1 MASGLKSF
9 WLSRWRRSGSR
20 HGGWPLAHLLAFIIA
35 LGAALSGVAAP
46 ERRLV
51 VGVYDFPPLL
61 SMEDGKATGFAVEVL
76 REIADRHGWMLSF
89 REGSLYELTY
99 QLNHGDID
107 VLPGILVRQPRVE
120 SSGVAVVDTPL
131 VDDWGV
137 IYSAPNAKDVQSLAE
152 LSERR
157 LARLDSDWLGGLAES
172 QFNSVGLGV
181 TWSNFPTNESMIK
194 ALLSHQVDGILF
206 SHLFGDYRAG
216 FYHLRSSPLMLSPEP
231 RSFALSRQ
239 SAALKPAFERELLRL
254 RADRASLY
262 YEALDRYFNTSFV
275 DKQRRNSVMFMSLA
289 GVGLLLALLILSRY
303 LNHLVDRRTEELS
316 ETNERLSELNRN
328 LDLIVR
334 SRTLALERSN
344 EQLAHSNTALEQS
357 RTDLQSSLNSLR
369 DMQSQLVEAEKM
381 SSLGG
386 LVAGVAHE
394 INTPLGIA
402 VTSESLLDEK
412 LQNLVSAYRQG
423 TMTRTD
429 LERFFELAGE
439 SVQILKG
446 NLQRAAELVQSFKR
460 MAVDQST
467 LERREVLLL
476 DYIDEVLLTLRPQLK
491 KHDVKVCIKGDKQ
504 LRWTTYPGA
513 MAQILTNLIMNTI
526 YHAFA
531 DSQQDRLIEIE
542 VERDER
548 GLRILF
554 RDNGRGVSAEVL
566 AKLFE
571 PFFTT
576 RRLEGGTGLGLH
588 LVYNL
593 VTQSLK
599 GRIQASSEEGQGLSF
614 MMHVPEL
621 GMSDAGATVDV

>member
-1 MASGLKSF
+1 M
-9 WLSRWRRSGSR
+9 
-20 HGGWPLAHLLAFIIA
+20 
-35 LGAALSGVAAP
+35 
-46 ERRLV
+46 
-51 VGVYDFPPLL
+51 
-61 SMEDGKATGFAVEVL
+61 
-76 REIADRHGWMLSF
+76 
-89 REGSLYELTY
+89 
-99 QLNHGDID
+99 
-107 VLPGILVRQPRVE
+107 
-120 SSGVAVVDTPL
+120 
-131 VDDWGV
+131 
-137 IYSAPNAKDVQSLAE
+137 
-152 LSERR
+152 
-157 LARLDSDWLGGLAES
+157 
-172 QFNSVGLGV
+172 
-181 TWSNFPTNESMIK
+181 
-194 ALLSHQVDGILF
+194 
-206 SHLFGDYRAG
+206 
-216 FYHLRSSPLMLSPEP
+216 
-231 RSFALSRQ
+231 
-239 SAALKPAFERELLRL
+239 
-254 RADRASLY
+254 
-262 YEALDRYFNTSFV
+262 
-275 DKQRRNSVMFMSLA
+275 
-289 GVGLLLALLILSRY
+289 
-303 LNHLVDRRTEELS
+303 VDRRTEELS

-491 KHDVKVCIKGDKQ
+491 KHDVKVHLKGDKQ

-614 MMHVPEL
+614 IMHVPEL